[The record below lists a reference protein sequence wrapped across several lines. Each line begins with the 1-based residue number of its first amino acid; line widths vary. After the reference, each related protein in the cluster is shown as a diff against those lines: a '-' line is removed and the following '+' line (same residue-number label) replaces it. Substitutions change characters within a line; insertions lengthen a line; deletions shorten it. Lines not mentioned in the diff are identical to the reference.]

1 MKILILSKRTKLVRK
16 KKIISIIIFPGSN
29 CDRDLMIAVE
39 KNLGIKPNLIWHQS
53 RNIKKTDLI
62 FLPGGFSYGDY
73 LRAGIIATKS
83 PAISEVIRLSK
94 KGIPVVGICNGF
106 QILTECNLLEGA
118 LLKNSSQL
126 FKCEDVFLKVVSK
139 NKFTSGYKKNEV
151 VSYPIAHSQG
161 NYFVDDQKLKELEDN
176 EQIIFKYT
184 SKEGLINDS
193 FNPNGSKNNI
203 AGIVNKKKNVLGLM
217 PHPERATENF
227 SSKDGKIFFKSIY
240 EML

>member
-1 MKILILSKRTKLVRK
+1 MRK

-39 KNLGIKPNLIWHQS
+39 KNLGIKADLIWHQT

-139 NKFTSGYKKNEV
+139 NKFTSGYKKDEV
-151 VSYPIAHSQG
+151 ISYPIAHSQG

-217 PHPERATENF
+217 PHPERATDNF

>member
-1 MKILILSKRTKLVRK
+1 
-16 KKIISIIIFPGSN
+16 
-29 CDRDLMIAVE
+29 MIAVE
-39 KNLGIKPNLIWHQS
+39 KNLGIKADLIWHQT

-193 FNPNGSKNNI
+193 FNPNG
-203 AGIVNKKKNVLGLM
+203 
-217 PHPERATENF
+217 
-227 SSKDGKIFFKSIY
+227 
-240 EML
+240 

>member
-1 MKILILSKRTKLVRK
+1 MRK

-39 KNLGIKPNLIWHQS
+39 KNLGIKPNLIWHQTS
-53 RNIKKTDLI
+53 NIEKTDLI

-118 LLKNSSQL
+118 LLKNSAQL

-139 NKFTSGYKKNEV
+139 NKFTSGYKKDEV
-151 VSYPIAHSQG
+151 ISYPIAHSQG

-184 SKEGLINDS
+184 SKEGLINNS

-217 PHPERATENF
+217 PHPERATDNF

>member
-1 MKILILSKRTKLVRK
+1 MKK

-29 CDRDLMIAVE
+29 CDRDLMVAIE
-39 KNLGIKPNLIWHQS
+39 KNLGVKPDLIWHQT

-83 PAISEVIRLSK
+83 PAITEVIRLSK

-118 LLKNSSQL
+118 LLKNPNQL
-126 FKCEDVFLKVVSK
+126 FKCKDVFLKIVNKS
-139 NKFTSGYKKNEV
+139 KFTSGYKKDEI

-161 NYFVDDQKLKELEDN
+161 NFFVNDQKLKKLEDN

-184 SKEGLINDS
+184 SKEGFIDKR

-203 AGIVNKKKNVLGLM
+203 AGIVNKRKNVLGLM
-217 PHPERATENF
+217 PHPERATDDF
-227 SSKDGKIFFKSIY
+227 SSRDGRKFFKSIY
-240 EML
+240 EIL

>member
-1 MKILILSKRTKLVRK
+1 MRK

-39 KNLGIKPNLIWHQS
+39 KNLGIKPDLIWHQT

-118 LLKNSSQL
+118 LLKNSAQL

-139 NKFTSGYKKNEV
+139 NKFTSGYIKDEV
-151 VSYPIAHSQG
+151 ISYPIAHSQG

-184 SKEGLINDS
+184 SKEGLINNN

-217 PHPERATENF
+217 PHPERATDNF

>member
-1 MKILILSKRTKLVRK
+1 MRK

-39 KNLGIKPNLIWHQS
+39 KNLGIKPYLIWHQT

-94 KGIPVVGICNGF
+94 KGVPVVGICNGF

-118 LLKNSSQL
+118 LLKNSDQL
-126 FKCEDVFLKVVSK
+126 FRCEDVFLKVISK
-139 NKFTSGYKKNEV
+139 NKFTSGYKKDEV
-151 VSYPIAHSQG
+151 ISYPIAHSQG

-184 SKEGLINDS
+184 SKEGLINNS

-217 PHPERATENF
+217 PHPERATDNF

>member
-1 MKILILSKRTKLVRK
+1 MKILKLSKRTKLVRK

-29 CDRDLMIAVE
+29 CDRDLMVAVE
-39 KNLGIKPNLIWHQS
+39 KNLGVKPDLIWHQT

-139 NKFTSGYKKNEV
+139 NKFTSGYKKDEV
-151 VSYPIAHSQG
+151 ISYPIAHSQG

-217 PHPERATENF
+217 PHPERATDNF

>member
-1 MKILILSKRTKLVRK
+1 MKRK
-16 KKIISIIIFPGSN
+16 KKISIIIFPGSN
-29 CDRDLMIAVE
+29 CDRDLMVE
-39 KNLGIKPNLIWHQS
+39 IENNLGIKPNLIWHQTT
-53 RNIKKTDLI
+53 NIEKTDLI

-83 PAISEVIRLSK
+83 PAITEVIRLSK
-94 KGIPVVGICNGF
+94 KGTPVVGICNGF

-118 LLKNSSQL
+118 LIKNSNQL
-126 FKCEDVFLKVVSK
+126 FKCKDVFLKVVNK

-151 VSYPIAHSQG
+151 ISFPIAHSQG
-161 NYFVDDQKLKELEDN
+161 NYFIDDQKLKELEDN

-184 SKEGLINDS
+184 SKEGLINNS

-217 PHPERATENF
+217 PHPERATDKF
-227 SSKDGKIFFKSIY
+227 SSRDGKKFFKSIY
-240 EML
+240 QML

>member
-1 MKILILSKRTKLVRK
+1 M
-16 KKIISIIIFPGSN
+16 ISIVVFPGSN
-29 CDRDLMIAVE
+29 CDRDLKVAIE
-39 KNLGIKPNLIWHQS
+39 KTLKKKVDMVWHKTAY
-53 RNIKKTDLI
+53 IKKSDMI
-62 FLPGGFSYGDY
+62 FVPGGFSFGDH
-73 LRAGIIATKS
+73 LRAGILATKS
-83 PAISEVIRLSK
+83 PAMREVERLSK
-94 KGIPVVGICNGF
+94 KGVPIIGICNGF
-106 QILTECNLLEGA
+106 QILTECNLLPGI
-118 LLKNSSQL
+118 LIKNRNPKFLCKS
-126 FKCEDVFLKVVSK
+126 VNLKVDNNSI
-139 NKFTSGYKKNEV
+139 FTSSFKNNQIIKL
-151 VSYPIAHSQG
+151 PIAHSQG

-184 SKEGLINDS
+184 SKEGLINNS